1 MCTDKD
7 SGIVSVGTDGRE
19 IEIRDL
25 GRMKYADAWKLQHE
39 LFNSMVSVKKG
50 GGRPSR
56 EYLLLVEHY
65 PVVTLGRHARE
76 SNLLLPEEMISARG
90 VDCFHV
96 ERGGDVTYHGPGQ
109 LVAYPILDLERHRLG
124 VKDYVSLLEEA
135 VIRTLSLYGI
145 KGERVEGASGVWIGK
160 GGDSERKICALGV
173 KCSRFCTM
181 HGLALNVNTD
191 LSGFS
196 IINPCGFVDKGVTSM
211 SRETGRDIDFEE
223 VKRSFSEVFLRLIFP
238 LQEFFDFL
246 K

>member
-1 MCTDKD
+1 MDYKKNM
-7 SGIVSVGTDGRE
+7 
-19 IEIRDL
+19 IEVRDL
-25 GRMKYADAWKLQHE
+25 GRMRYADAWKIQHE
-39 LFNSMVSVKKG
+39 LFDSIVGIKKG
-50 GGRPSR
+50 GGSPEK
-56 EYLLLVEHY
+56 EYLLLVEHD
-65 PVVTLGRHARE
+65 PVVTLGKHARE
-76 SNLLLPEEMISARG
+76 SNLLLSEEMMSARG
-90 VDCFHV
+90 VECFHV

-135 VIRTLSLYGI
+135 VIRTIALYGI

-160 GGDSERKICALGV
+160 GTASERKISALGV

-211 SRETGRDIDFEE
+211 SRETGRDVDFEE
-223 VKRSFSEVFLRLIFP
+223 VKNHFSDIFLRLIFS
-238 LQEFFDFL
+238 L
-246 K
+246 